1 VKNYGTDV
9 NPETVVD
16 SFACHLNMIVQDLY
30 EFKTKGVFI
39 KTYLLNGTAV
49 QFSKFLPLCP
59 FSCKKKCY
67 LGDIFKAIF
76 YVAHMEK

>member
-9 NPETVVD
+9 NPETVVG
-16 SFACHLNMIVQDLY
+16 SFTPHLNMIVQDLY
-30 EFKTKGVFI
+30 EFKIKGVLI

-59 FSCKKKCY
+59 FSCKKIN

-76 YVAHMEK
+76 YVAHMAK